1 MSDDR
6 NSFMDAMG
14 VLGTL
19 TVGALIGA
27 GVALLLA
34 PKSGAELRED
44 LRVGAE
50 RLESELGEATHK
62 AGESVRAQV
71 DKLTA
76 SAAELTK
83 KAEALGHR
91 LAHHEE
97 PPAEAAGEAPDEA

>member
-19 TVGALIGA
+19 TVGALLGA

-34 PKSGAELRED
+34 PKSGAELREE
-44 LRVGAE
+44 LRAGAE
-50 RLESELGEATHK
+50 RIESELGEATHK

-83 KAEALGHR
+83 KAEELGQR
-91 LAHHEE
+91 LAHPEQ
-97 PPAEAAGEAPDEA
+97 PAAEAAGEAPDEA